1 MLELVKRC
9 DGGANVEFDV
19 KLTGR
24 GPKGAWTHILIPFN
38 AEEVFGRRGLIPVSG
53 TINGYAFRSSLMP
66 EAEGR
71 HYLAANKTM
80 LAGAKAVSGDTV
92 HLVLELDTAER
103 TIEPPPELA
112 SALQS
117 DPRADAAFEK
127 FAYSH
132 RKEYA
137 DWVAG
142 GKKPETRQS
151 RAQKA
156 VEMIAAGKRRS

>member
-1 MLELVKRC
+1 MEKPTVKL
-9 DGGANVEFDV
+9 DV

-38 AEEVFGRRGLIPVSG
+38 AEEAFGRRGLIPVAG
-53 TINGYAFRSSLMP
+53 TINGHAFRSSLMP
-66 EAEGR
+66 EGEGR

-80 LAGAKAVSGDTV
+80 LAGASAVAGETV
-92 HLVLELDTAER
+92 HLVLALDTAER
-103 TIEPPPELA
+103 IVEPPAELA
-112 SALQS
+112 AALKSHPQ
-117 DPRADAAFEK
+117 AKAAFERLS
-127 FAYSH
+127 YSH

-142 GKKPETRQS
+142 GKKPETRES

-156 VEMIAAGKRRS
+156 VEMIVAGKRRS